1 VDWAADAKALFVSS
15 NATGLRSTLL
25 YVDLQGRAHV
35 LLRAKSLPPVWAIPS
50 HDGKYVA
57 MLHPDGSKQRL
68 DAGELLIALGT
79 GQKEARPP
87 GQGPRLLR
95 RHRPPRAAGEPQ
107 QFSAIGHRSGV
118 RQSLLLCKS
127 SSRVGRVSAVV
138 DHEPH
143 GPRGL
148 EAALDA
154 WAGGHCDEAF
164 ANAQLPLTA
173 RSLAAARRL
182 FATGW

>member
-1 VDWAADAKALFVSS
+1 VDWAADAKGLFVSS
-15 NATGLRSTLL
+15 NAHRTT
-25 YVDLQGRAHV
+25 VDTTVCGPAGP
-35 LLRAKSLPPVWAIPS
+35 AKSLPPVWAIPS

-79 GQKEARPP
+79 GQKEARPL

-95 RHRPPRAAGEPQ
+95 RHRPPTAAGGPQ

-118 RQSLLLCKS
+118 RQLLLLCKS
-127 SSRVGRVSAVV
+127 FRASGAYPLLWTTSLMA
-138 DHEPH
+138 P
-143 GPRGL
+143 
-148 EAALDA
+148 EAWKRLDA
-154 WAGGHCDEAF
+154 WAGGHCDEAIPER
-164 ANAQLPLTA
+164 AAAAYA
-173 RSLAAARRL
+173 RYQKCSLAAARRL